1 MTSDHFTAKETKG
14 VRLEQARA
22 ELSQR
27 WIEQELEHI
36 NEVFLS
42 ALKDVVAYC
51 EQLRNELAS
60 QQLLEHETKAK
71 ITFAD
76 KLRLKLGVPFSAES
90 MSSAAQQLALI
101 RERIAQLQEE
111 IVLNSPGAKA
121 SGFSTNSRLLTVIA
135 QNDRAVKLAKASNNS
150 ARSTWV
156 EKQLHHQLIHERSQ
170 LAEQR
175 KEAARAKSQRK
186 SSRSNVELTV
196 IIKGLH
202 GVLEGVTRDIS
213 DTGLFVELKDA
224 DKTFIEGELLSVQV
238 SGLPSE
244 ATTVRGVAVRVSSN
258 GMGVRLLSAKSTSGQ
273 PIENLGEAQ

>member
-1 MTSDHFTAKETKG
+1 MTSEHFTAKETK
-14 VRLEQARA
+14 VARLEQARA

-27 WIEQELEHI
+27 WIEQELERI

-42 ALKDVVAYC
+42 ALNDVVAYC

-60 QQLLEHETKAK
+60 QQLLEHETQAK

-90 MSSAAQQLALI
+90 MSPAAQQLSLI

-121 SGFSTNSRLLTVIA
+121 STFSTSSRLLTVIA
-135 QNDRAVKLAKASNNS
+135 QNDRAVSLAKASTNKV
-150 ARSTWV
+150 RSTWV
-156 EKQLHHQLIHERSQ
+156 EEQLHHQLVNESSQ
-170 LAEQR
+170 LVEQR
-175 KEAARAKSQRK
+175 KQAARTKAQRK
-186 SSRSNVELTV
+186 SSRANVEMTV
-196 IIKGLH
+196 NIKGLH

-238 SGLPSE
+238 SGLPTE
-244 ATTVRGVAVRVSSN
+244 ATVVSGVAVRVSSN
-258 GMGVRLLSAKSTSGQ
+258 GLGVRLLSAKDILRK
-273 PIENLGEAQ
+273 PIENQGEEQ

>member
-1 MTSDHFTAKETKG
+1 MTSEHFTAKETKG

-27 WIEQELEHI
+27 WIEQELDHI

-51 EQLRNELAS
+51 EQLCNDLAS
-60 QQLLEHETKAK
+60 QQLLEDETQAK

-90 MSSAAQQLALI
+90 MSPAAQQLSLI
-101 RERIAQLQEE
+101 RERIEQLQEE

-121 SGFSTNSRLLTVIA
+121 STFSTSSRLLTVIA
-135 QNDRAVKLAKASNNS
+135 QNDRAVSLAKASNNKVRS
-150 ARSTWV
+150 AWV
-156 EKQLHHQLIHERSQ
+156 EEQLHNQLVNERSQ
-170 LAEQR
+170 LVEQR
-175 KEAARAKSQRK
+175 KEAARTKAQRK
-186 SSRSNVELTV
+186 SSRASVELTV
-196 IIKGLH
+196 NIKGLH

-238 SGLPSE
+238 SGLPAE
-244 ATTVRGVAVRVSSN
+244 ATVVSGVAVRVSSN
-258 GMGVRLLSAKSTSGQ
+258 GMGVRLLSAKDTLRK
-273 PIENLGEAQ
+273 PIENQGEEQ

>member
-1 MTSDHFTAKETKG
+1 MTSEHFTAKETK
-14 VRLEQARA
+14 VARFEQARA

-27 WIEQELEHI
+27 WIEQELERI

-42 ALKDVVAYC
+42 ALNDVVAYC

-60 QQLLEHETKAK
+60 QQLLEHEAQAK

-90 MSSAAQQLALI
+90 MSPAAQQLSLI

-121 SGFSTNSRLLTVIA
+121 STFSTSSRLLTVIA
-135 QNDRAVKLAKASNNS
+135 QNDRAVSLAKASNNKV
-150 ARSTWV
+150 RSTWV
-156 EKQLHHQLIHERSQ
+156 EEQLHHQLVNESSQ
-170 LAEQR
+170 LVEQR
-175 KEAARAKSQRK
+175 KQAARTKAQRK
-186 SSRSNVELTV
+186 SSRANVEMTV
-196 IIKGLH
+196 NIKGLH

-238 SGLPSE
+238 SGLPTE
-244 ATTVRGVAVRVSSN
+244 ATVVSGVAVRVSSN
-258 GMGVRLLSAKSTSGQ
+258 GLGVRLLSAQDTLRQ
-273 PIENLGEAQ
+273 PIENQGEEL